1 MTLSNYK
8 FQRYI
13 VGIGVLLF
21 VIKIIAWYFTQS
33 VAVLTDALE
42 STVNV
47 ISARIGLYSLYLSS
61 LPKDKNHPYGHGK
74 VEFISAAIE
83 GTLISVAG
91 LLIIFETINNLRNP
105 HLIGNLDLGI
115 GLIAF
120 TAIANFVLGHLAEKK
135 GKLSHS
141 LALEASGKHLKTDT
155 YTTGGIILGLILVR
169 ITGII
174 IIDSLV
180 AFIFA
185 GIILYTGYKILRNS
199 IKGIMDEA
207 DENLIQDVV
216 IALEKHRKQSWIDVH
231 NLRFINYSST
241 LHLDCHV
248 TVPYYFTVSEA
259 HDEIEEID
267 TLINTILGNEVEL
280 FIHTDPCKPF
290 SCAIC
295 QLSTCQKR
303 QHEFEQ
309 KLRWNLENI
318 SENRQHNKAPY

>member
-1 MTLSNYK
+1 MALSNYK

-47 ISARIGLYSLYLSS
+47 ISAGIGLYSLYLSS

-120 TAIANFVLGHLAEKK
+120 TAVANFVLGHLAEKK

-216 IALEKHRKQSWIDVH
+216 IALEKHRKPSWIDVH

-295 QLSTCQKR
+295 QLSSCQKR
-303 QHEFEQ
+303 QHEFQQ
-309 KLRWNLENI
+309 KLPWNLENI
-318 SENRQHNKAPY
+318 SENRQHNKIP

>member
-1 MTLSNYK
+1 MKLSNFK

-13 VGIGVLLF
+13 VGIGTLLF
-21 VIKIIAWYFTQS
+21 AIKIIAWYFTQS
-33 VAVLTDALE
+33 IAVLTDALE
-42 STVNV
+42 SIVNV
-47 ISARIGLYSLYLSS
+47 MSAGIGLYSLYLSS

-91 LLIIFETINNLRNP
+91 LLIIIETIYNLGNP
-105 HLIGNLDLGI
+105 HLLGNLDLGI

-120 TAIANFVLGHLAEKK
+120 TAVANFILGHLAEKK
-135 GKLSHS
+135 GKLTHS

-155 YTTGGIILGLILVR
+155 YTTAGIILGLFLVR

-174 IIDSLV
+174 IIDRLV

-185 GIILYTGYKILRNS
+185 GIILFTGYKILRNS

-207 DENLIQDVV
+207 DENLIQNVV
-216 IALEKHRKQSWIDVH
+216 IALEKHRKPSWIDVH

-259 HDEIEEID
+259 HQEIEEID
-267 TLINTILGNEVEL
+267 TLINAVLGNEVEL
-280 FIHTDPCKPF
+280 FIHTDPCMPF

-295 QLSTCQKR
+295 QLSNCPKR
-303 QHEFEQ
+303 HHAFEK
-309 KLRWNLENI
+309 KLRWELENI
-318 SENRQHNKAPY
+318 SENRQHNKI

>member
-1 MTLSNYK
+1 MKLSNFK

-13 VGIGVLLF
+13 VGIGILLF
-21 VIKIIAWYFTQS
+21 AIKIIAWYFTQS

-42 STVNV
+42 SIVNV
-47 ISARIGLYSLYLSS
+47 MSAGIGLYSLYLSS

-91 LLIIFETINNLRNP
+91 LLIIFETIYNLGNP
-105 HLIGNLDLGI
+105 HLLSNLDLGI

-120 TAIANFVLGHLAEKK
+120 TAVANFILGHLAEKK
-135 GKLSHS
+135 GKLAHS

-155 YTTGGIILGLILVR
+155 YTTAGIILGLFLVR

-174 IIDSLV
+174 IIDRLV

-185 GIILYTGYKILRNS
+185 GIILFTGYKILRNS

-207 DENLIQDVV
+207 DENLIQNVV
-216 IALEKHRKQSWIDVH
+216 IALEKHRKPSWIDVH

-259 HDEIEEID
+259 HQEIEEID
-267 TLINTILGNEVEL
+267 TLINAVLGNEVEL
-280 FIHTDPCKPF
+280 FIHTDPCMPF

-295 QLSTCQKR
+295 QLSNCPKR
-303 QHEFEQ
+303 HHAFEK
-309 KLRWNLENI
+309 KLRWELENI
-318 SENRQHNKAPY
+318 SENRQHNKIQH

>member
-1 MTLSNYK
+1 MALSNYK

-21 VIKIIAWYFTQS
+21 VIKIVAWYFTQS

-47 ISARIGLYSLYLSS
+47 ISAGIGLYSLYLSS

-120 TAIANFVLGHLAEKK
+120 TAVSNFVLGHLAEKK

-216 IALEKHRKQSWIDVH
+216 IALEKHRKPSWIDVH

-295 QLSTCQKR
+295 QLSSCQKR
-303 QHEFEQ
+303 QHEFQQ
-309 KLRWNLENI
+309 KLPWNLENI
-318 SENRQHNKAPY
+318 SENRQHNKIP